1 MTEKADRESCRRMR
15 RRAAAFAVPVLLAAF
30 AMPASARADATPQ
43 DQAVAQSLYD
53 EGRTLMTAKN
63 FAQACPKLE
72 EAQRLDPSPATEFHL
87 ADCYEQVGRTASAWG
102 AFLEVA
108 STSKLAGRP
117 EREKVARDRA
127 DALAPKMTRL
137 AINVPAGTQVAGLIV
152 KRNGTVVREG
162 QWGTAVPVDQGAQ
175 AIEASAP
182 GKLPWQAQVQAT
194 GEGKTTSVD
203 VPPLRDAPAAV
214 ADQTPAATPPPSA
227 SPLAPAPDAA
237 PSNPGSGRTQRII
250 AVAVAGVGVVGVA
263 IGGVFGAGALSK
275 NSDANTGHC
284 TGNSCDAT
292 GVSLRQDAV
301 HAGNLSTIAFV
312 AGGVAIAGGAVL
324 WFTAPSNH
332 GIQAAPAMGGGSYG
346 AVIRGAW

>member
-1 MTEKADRESCRRMR
+1 MIEKADRPGHRTLR
-15 RRAAAFAVPVLLAAF
+15 RRHVALAAAALLAALSLS
-30 AMPASARADATPQ
+30 APARADATPQ

-63 FAQACPKLE
+63 FVQACPKLE

-87 ADCYEQVGRTASAWG
+87 ADCYEQVGRTASAWA
-102 AFLEVA
+102 AFLEVE
-108 STSKLAGRP
+108 STSRLAGRP
-117 EREKVARDRA
+117 EREKVARQRA
-127 DALAPKMTRL
+127 DALAPRMTKL
-137 AINVPAGTQVAGLIV
+137 TINVPATTLVAGLVV

-162 QWGTAVPVDQGAQ
+162 QWGAAVPVDQGPQ
-175 AIEASAP
+175 AIEVSAP
-182 GKLPWQAQVQAT
+182 GKVTWQSQVQAT

-203 VPPLRDAPAAV
+203 VPPLPDAPVAV
-214 ADQTPAATPPPSA
+214 AQPAPAVAAPPSPGSMASSSEAPPSA
-227 SPLAPAPDAA
+227 
-237 PSNPGSGRTQRII
+237 GRGNTQRII

-263 IGGVFGAGALSK
+263 IGGIFGAKALSK

-284 TGNSCDAT
+284 TGNVCDAT

-301 HAGNLSTIAFV
+301 HAGNVSTIAFV

-332 GIQAAPAMGGGSYG
+332 GISAAPAMGGGSYG
-346 AVIRGAW
+346 AVVRGTW